1 MVQVVFELVLPLKG
15 GGAVGAAEGTRV
27 RVDHHVLR
35 QRLLDAEGLVALRTP
50 VGFLT
55 WRESGGIALAGL
67 SHRAVAARFPH
78 RSGSGS
84 ASPGWTSL

>member
-1 MVQVVFELVLPLKG
+1 MIQMVLELVLPLKG
-15 GGAVGAAEGTRV
+15 GGAVGTAEGTRV

-35 QRLLDAEGLVALRTP
+35 QRLFDAEGLVALRTP

-55 WRESGGIALAGL
+55 WRESSGAALAA
-67 SHRAVAARFPH
+67 SSRRAATARFPY